1 MCGREEMP
9 NSRKCILMIEDEAES
24 INEVIIKRE
33 QAKKDGNEAEVE
45 SIEKMLKKKGFEIK
59 DEGDIVSV
67 SRYKKKDTL

>member
-1 MCGREEMP
+1 
-9 NSRKCILMIEDEAES
+9 MIEDEAES

-33 QAKKDGNEAEVE
+33 QAKRDGNEAEVE

>member
-1 MCGREEMP
+1 
-9 NSRKCILMIEDEAES
+9 MIEEEAES

-45 SIEKMLKKKGFEIK
+45 SLEKMLKKKGFEIK

-67 SRYKKKDTL
+67 SKYKKKGTL